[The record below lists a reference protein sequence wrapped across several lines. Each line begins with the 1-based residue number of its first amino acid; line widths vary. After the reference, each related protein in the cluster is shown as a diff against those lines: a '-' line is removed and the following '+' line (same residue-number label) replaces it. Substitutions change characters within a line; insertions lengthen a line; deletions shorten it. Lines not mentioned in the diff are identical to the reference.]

1 VRAGGLR
8 DKNGGGSVCILSA
21 AVKGAMPSSVT
32 TAVRSLALASSLRAW
47 QSLVPRGA
55 RLGSSQAS
63 LAVQGTSVAPLSGRR
78 WRRSPGLS
86 HQTDYTQEKSRGNRH
101 LSREQGSYLGACASS
116 ISLFSG
122 YRGVG
127 NYEVGVA

>member
-1 VRAGGLR
+1 
-8 DKNGGGSVCILSA
+8 
-21 AVKGAMPSSVT
+21 MPSSVT
-32 TAVRSLALASSLRAW
+32 TAVPSLALASSLRAW
-47 QSLVPRGA
+47 QSLVPRGM

-86 HQTDYTQEKSRGNRH
+86 HHQTDYTQEKSRGNRH
-101 LSREQGSYLGACASS
+101 LSREQGSYLGACARGV
-116 ISLFSG
+116 SLLSG

-127 NYEVGVA
+127 NHEVGVA